1 MRIQEGDIIFH
12 DRNRQGNLGALRG
25 LLLSLAPGLFG
36 VLLSVLLAGCAGP
49 LEEGDGGK
57 TGPGAEVQ
65 SGPEAEENGPQEETG
80 LYILLNRNEEKECIF
95 IQSVDTGRQGEFKW
109 NDDTVVYDREREKI
123 DFEELTTGELLELQ
137 FTEDEELTEIAVSDR
152 AFVLKEVT
160 EFSIDDEAGIFA
172 ADGREYHFDESLKI
186 FSEDGLIPVNE
197 LSRIDTL
204 CVWGFEENVY
214 TLTVTRGHGI
224 VTFRNTRDFEG
235 GTVTIGDMD
244 GVKITR
250 DLTLELPEGTYTVR
264 VDKDGHGGSIEI
276 TVNRFEELAVD
287 LNAIEDEN

>member
-1 MRIQEGDIIFH
+1 MLIQEGDIIFH
-12 DRNRQGNLGALRG
+12 DKKRQGNLGALKG
-25 LLLSLAPGLFG
+25 LLLSLLP
-36 VLLSVLLAGCAGP
+36 VLALALMNGCVR
-49 LEEGDGGK
+49 
-57 TGPGAEVQ
+57 GPGAEAE
-65 SGPEAEENGPQEETG
+65 SGQESEEQEAKRKDTG
-80 LYILLNRNEEKECIF
+80 LYILLNAGEDKEYIF
-95 IQSVDTGRQGEFKW
+95 VESVDTGRQGEFAW
-109 NDDTVVYDREREKI
+109 NEDTVIYNREGEKI
-123 DFEELTTGELLELQ
+123 GLEDLNTGELLELQ
-137 FTEDEELTEIAVSDR
+137 FTEEEVLTEIAVSAR

-160 EFSIDDEAGIFA
+160 EFSIDDEAGIFE

-287 LNAIEDEN
+287 LNDIEDEN